1 MFLFYIPAKEVWFLK
16 NREVSSRALSVWVA
30 TAMIGPVA
38 LVAARSSWSAVAVVA
53 TLCGVLCAAIYKAWG
68 DRACHSK
75 LVNVLFILWHIY
87 AAAELASMA
96 SLCWP
101 GRGSQLATSLVLI
114 ALAALSATK
123 GERSAS
129 AVAAI
134 LCPLCAV
141 IFAIV
146 LACGIGNMHWSRV
159 EVSTHPPAGS
169 LIFVFL
175 LPITAIVIPR
185 KEQLSVGGFGIVGLL
200 GTVLSIAVMGTLSLS
215 VMLTKEDAFYEFSK
229 SLDLFG
235 AVQRFESIAAV
246 GVMLSLYAMLSL
258 LLSGVGS
265 MAQQIRQGSGRWGAL
280 FGAAV
285 SAAVVILD
293 LRLSETT
300 VAIVSILLWGFTAA
314 AYGIICEKN
323 QKKRDICS

>member
-1 MFLFYIPAKEVWFLK
+1 MK
-16 NREVSSRALSVWVA
+16 NRELSSRALSVWVA
-30 TAMIGPVA
+30 TAMLGPVSM
-38 LVAARSSWSAVAVVA
+38 VAARSSWSAVAVVA
-53 TLCGVLCAAIYKAWG
+53 TLCGVLCAAVYKAWG
-68 DRACHSK
+68 SSRCHSK
-75 LVNVLFILWHIY
+75 FVNALLMLWHIY
-87 AAAELASMA
+87 ATAEVASMA

-114 ALAALSATK
+114 VLAAFSATK

-146 LACGIGNMHWSRV
+146 LACGIGNIHWSRV

-185 KEQLSVGGFGIVGLL
+185 RQQLSAVGFGIVGLL

-229 SLDLFG
+229 SLDLFD

-300 VAIVSILLWGFTAA
+300 VAIISILLWGFTPA
-314 AYGIICEKN
+314 AYGIICEKIR
-323 QKKRDICS
+323 KKEIFVLDNFSLFW

>member
-1 MFLFYIPAKEVWFLK
+1 MK
-16 NREVSSRALSVWVA
+16 NRELSSRALSVWVA
-30 TAMIGPVA
+30 TAMLGPVSM
-38 LVAARSSWSAVAVVA
+38 VAARSSWSAVAVVA
-53 TLCGVLCAAIYKAWG
+53 TLCGVLCAAVYKAWG
-68 DRACHSK
+68 SSRCHSK
-75 LVNVLFILWHIY
+75 FVNALLMLWHIY
-87 AAAELASMA
+87 ATAEVASMA

-114 ALAALSATK
+114 VLAAFSATK

-146 LACGIGNMHWSRV
+146 LACGIGNIHWSRV

-185 KEQLSVGGFGIVGLL
+185 RQQLSAVGFGIVGLL

-229 SLDLFG
+229 SLDLFD

-265 MAQQIRQGSGRWGAL
+265 MAQQIRQGSGQWGAL

-300 VAIVSILLWGFTAA
+300 VAIISILLWGFTPA
-314 AYGIICEKN
+314 AYGIICEKIR
-323 QKKRDICS
+323 KKEIFVLDNFSLFW

>member
-1 MFLFYIPAKEVWFLK
+1 MK

-53 TLCGVLCAAIYKAWG
+53 TLCGVLCAAVYKAWG
-68 DRACHSK
+68 DGICHSK
-75 LVNVLFILWHIY
+75 LVNALLMFWHLY
-87 AAAELASMA
+87 AAAEVASMA

-101 GRGSQLATSLVLI
+101 GRGSQLVTSLVLI
-114 ALAALSATK
+114 ALAALSASK

-146 LACGIGNMHWSRV
+146 LACGIGNIHWSRV

-175 LPITAIVIPR
+175 LPIAAVVIPR
-185 KEQLSVGGFGIVGLL
+185 RQQLSAVGFGMVGLL
-200 GTVLSIAVMGTLSLS
+200 GTVLSIAVMGTLSLR
-215 VMLTKEDAFYEFSK
+215 VMLTKENAFYEFSQ

-265 MAQQIRQGSGRWGAL
+265 MAQRIWQGSSQWVTLA
-280 FGAAV
+280 GAAV
-285 SAAVVILD
+285 SAGVVLFG
-293 LRLSETT
+293 LRFSEKT
-300 VAIVSILLWGFTAA
+300 VAIASVLIWGFTAA
-314 AYGIICEKN
+314 AYGIVCGKN
-323 QKKRDICS
+323 QKKRDICT

>member
-1 MFLFYIPAKEVWFLK
+1 MFPFCIPAKEVCCLK
-16 NREVSSRALSVWVA
+16 NREASSQALSLWLA

-38 LVAARSSWSAVAVVA
+38 LVAARSSWSAVAVAA
-53 TLCGVLCAAIYKAWG
+53 TLCGVLCAAIYKVWG
-68 DRACHSK
+68 NNICQSK
-75 LVNVLFILWHIY
+75 FVNVLLMLWHIY
-87 AAAELASMA
+87 ATAEVASMA

-114 ALAALSATK
+114 ALAALSAGK

-159 EVSTHPPAGS
+159 EVSMHPPVGM

-175 LPITAIVIPR
+175 LPIAAVTIPR
-185 KEQLSVGGFGIVGLL
+185 RQQLSAGAFGIIGLV
-200 GTVLSIAVMGTLSLS
+200 GTVLSIGVMGTLSLG

-235 AVQRFESIAAV
+235 VAQRFESLAAV

-265 MAQQIRQGSGRWGAL
+265 MAQQIRRGNGRWVMLLGAV
-280 FGAAV
+280 V
-285 SAAVVILD
+285 SAGVVIFG

-300 VAIVSILLWGFTAA
+300 VAAVSVLIWGFAVA
-314 AYGIICEKN
+314 AYGIIIEKN
-323 QKKRDICS
+323 KKKRDFRA

>member
-1 MFLFYIPAKEVWFLK
+1 M
-16 NREVSSRALSVWVA
+16 
-30 TAMIGPVA
+30 
-38 LVAARSSWSAVAVVA
+38 
-53 TLCGVLCAAIYKAWG
+53 LCAAVYKAWG

-75 LVNVLFILWHIY
+75 LVNALFMLWHIY
-87 AAAELASMA
+87 AAAEVASMA

-114 ALAALSATK
+114 ALAAISAGK

-146 LACGIGNMHWSRV
+146 LACGVGNMHWSRV
-159 EVSTHPPAGS
+159 EVSTRPPAGS

-185 KEQLSVGGFGIVGLL
+185 KEQLSVSGFGIVGFL

-215 VMLTKEDAFYEFSK
+215 VLLTKEDAFYEFSK
-229 SLDLFG
+229 SLDLFD

-285 SAAVVILD
+285 SAGVVILD

-300 VAIVSILLWGFTAA
+300 IAVVSILLWGFTPA